1 MCMIGVS
8 KVQLVLQHQMF
19 QFRSQF
25 LLNVYLEIVLWFIF
39 KHRPFDWDIVCQST
53 TSPCLLSLV
62 EYLGSNISIKLW
74 TVHFTI
80 YESNSQITVSYVDY
94 KSLQHHFCRFSLVY
108 LSSWNHFSWIDI
120 ISTGWLLLWVI
131 FSFKSGSR
139 AMSSWN
145 NQQFLPF
152 RLAQSKEDQ

>member
-1 MCMIGVS
+1 MMSYKSSPKIFSLIDMLLNPQAAVCFRQESLTCFFLLLILSKSQLSLYMVTQIIEKILPRNVYPLNCGSFYMIGVS

-62 EYLGSNISIKLW
+62 ESNFQRYISP
-74 TVHFTI
+74 FM
-80 YESNSQITVSYVDY
+80 ITV
-94 KSLQHHFCRFSLVY
+94 
-108 LSSWNHFSWIDI
+108 
-120 ISTGWLLLWVI
+120 
-131 FSFKSGSR
+131 
-139 AMSSWN
+139 
-145 NQQFLPF
+145 
-152 RLAQSKEDQ
+152 

>member
-1 MCMIGVS
+1 MMSYKSCPKIFSLIDMLLNPQAAVCFRKESLTCFFLLLISSKSQLFSYMVTQIIEKILPRNVSPLNCGSFYMIGVS

-62 EYLGSNISIKLW
+62 ESNFQQYISP
-74 TVHFTI
+74 FM
-80 YESNSQITVSYVDY
+80 ITV
-94 KSLQHHFCRFSLVY
+94 
-108 LSSWNHFSWIDI
+108 
-120 ISTGWLLLWVI
+120 
-131 FSFKSGSR
+131 
-139 AMSSWN
+139 
-145 NQQFLPF
+145 
-152 RLAQSKEDQ
+152 